1 MVGAVW
7 KIFLK
12 IEDSRSLEMAISE
25 FYQHLFERPVSPLI
39 ELCVQFLML

>member
-1 MVGAVW
+1 MVGAEW

-25 FYQHLFERPVSPLI
+25 FYNACLKDQ
-39 ELCVQFLML
+39 